1 MKLIYSIL
9 FCTILTLSVPGETN
23 NLLNAVTQSEKDI
36 KEAVA
41 ELNKLKASIQTEKTP
56 LVLKLNEE
64 REALAKLRKQ
74 AETARLA
81 SGTGFDRQQALKEDV
96 DRLKRQMQFVES
108 ELQEYRRSILTI
120 APIFE
125 QESLIELLKIIDEKQ
140 SKSLIPDI
148 EGDAKTLFDVS
159 YSWCN
164 YVIGGYLKKG
174 ICLDLD
180 GYEQS
185 GTFAILGNLAWFLSN
200 NGDAGLV
207 VQKMNSIKPSYVSNF
222 SSSEK
227 SQIKKLCT
235 DGTGYVPVDLNK
247 GDAIKIH
254 DAKKTLFDDFKAGG
268 YTIYPL
274 IAIGFISFLV
284 AFAKW
289 IYLLLLKPF
298 NKDLATRLADAV
310 RNGQDTTSILMQ
322 IQKPFR
328 PIFKEAID
336 NSDIPKEHLEEILYE
351 QIIMATPN
359 IRKYIGMLAVFG
371 AVAPLLGLL
380 GTVTGMIHTFEVITI
395 FGTGN
400 PAILSAGIS
409 EALITTKVGLAI
421 AIPTLL
427 VHAYLSSKAKSV
439 VSDLENQ
446 AIYFVNA
453 LKKKI

>member
-1 MKLIYSIL
+1 MKIIYSIL
-9 FCTILTLSVPGETN
+9 LASALTVSALGETN
-23 NLLNAVTQSEKDI
+23 NLVNAVTQSEKDI
-36 KEAVA
+36 KAAVT
-41 ELNKLKASIQTEKTP
+41 ELNKLKDSIQLEKTP
-56 LVLKLNEE
+56 LILKLKGE
-64 REALAKLRKQ
+64 RDTLSKLRKQ

-81 SGTGFDRQQALKEDV
+81 SGTGFDRQQALREDV
-96 DRLKRQMQFVES
+96 ERLKRQMQFVES

-125 QESLIELLKIIDEKQ
+125 QESIIELLERIDEKQ
-140 SKSLIPDI
+140 SNKLIPDI
-148 EGDAKTLFDVS
+148 EGEAKILFDVS
-159 YSWCN
+159 YGWCS

-174 ICLDLD
+174 ICLDLN

-185 GTFAILGNLAWFLSN
+185 GTFAILGNLAWFASN
-200 NGDAGLV
+200 DGDAGLV
-207 VQKMNSIKPSYVSNF
+207 VQRINSLKPSYVSSF

-227 SQIKKLCT
+227 NQIKNLCT
-235 DGTGYVPVDLNK
+235 DRTGYVPVDLNK

-254 DAKKTLFDDFKAGG
+254 DSKKTLFDDFKAGG
-268 YTIYPL
+268 YTMYPL
-274 IAIGFISFLV
+274 IAIGVISLLV

-298 NKDLATRLADAV
+298 NEDLAIRLADAV
-310 RNGQDTTSILMQ
+310 RNSKDITPILMQ

-328 PIFKEAID
+328 PIFEEAID
-336 NSDIPKEHLEEILYE
+336 NADIPKEHLEEILYE
-351 QIIMATPN
+351 QIIMATPD

-427 VHAYLSSKAKSV
+427 VHAYLSAKAKSV
-439 VSDLENQ
+439 VSDLEDQ

-453 LKKKI
+453 LKK

>member
-1 MKLIYSIL
+1 MKIIYSIL
-9 FCTILTLSVPGETN
+9 LASALTFSAHGETN
-23 NLLNAVTQSEKDI
+23 NLINAVTQSDKDI
-36 KEAVA
+36 KSAVI
-41 ELNKLKASIQTEKTP
+41 ELNKLKTSIQQEKTP
-56 LVLKLNEE
+56 LVLNLKEE
-64 REALAKLRKQ
+64 RDTLAKLRKQ
-74 AETARLA
+74 AKTARLA
-81 SGTGFDRQQALKEDV
+81 SSTGFDRQQALREDV
-96 DRLKRQMQFVES
+96 ERLQRQMQFVES

-125 QESLIELLKIIDEKQ
+125 QESIIALLERIDKEQ
-140 SKSLIPDI
+140 SNSLIPNV
-148 EGDAKTLFDVS
+148 ENDAKILFDVS
-159 YSWCN
+159 YGWCS

-174 ICLDLD
+174 ICLDLN

-185 GTFAILGNLAWFLSN
+185 GTFAVLGNLAWFLGN

-207 VQKMNSIKPSYVSNF
+207 VQRINSIKPSYVSSF

-227 SQIKKLCT
+227 NQIKKLCSE
-235 DGTGYVPVDLNK
+235 GSGNVPIDLNK

-254 DAKKTLFDDFKAGG
+254 DSKKTLFDDFKAGG
-268 YTIYPL
+268 YTMYPL
-274 IAIGFISFLV
+274 IAIGVISFLV

-298 NKDLATRLADAV
+298 NEDLAIRLADTV
-310 RNGQDTTSILMQ
+310 NNSKDTSSILMQ

-336 NSDIPKEHLEEILYE
+336 NADIPKEHLEEILYE

-400 PAILSAGIS
+400 PSILSAGIS

-427 VHAYLSSKAKSV
+427 VHAYLSAKAKSV
-439 VSDLENQ
+439 VSNLEDQ

-453 LKKKI
+453 LKK